1 MANYGYGKSK
11 AKGKGP
17 LMRHNPLFRD
27 MKELA
32 DPGPLSRR
40 SLIKPRFKSRKRAQP
55 HEEIIPEKL
64 SRQILNMSREQRA
77 ETAAEE
83 FKKEFRGRKGTLEF
97 VVEEDVE
104 LLPNEGQ
111 QYFNPE
117 MNISK
122 EEMDALNMF
131 MPTSQTKSRNLAD
144 IVMAKILEKQK
155 EVEDLDKAVE
165 NSLDPEVVSLY
176 RA

>member
-11 AKGKGP
+11 ATRKGP
-17 LMRHNPLFRD
+17 LMRHNPLLRD

-83 FKKEFRGRKGTLEF
+83 FKKEFKGRKGTLEF
-97 VVEEDVE
+97 VVEEVDEDVE
-104 LLPNEGQ
+104 LLPSEEQ

-122 EEMDALNMF
+122 QEMEAF
-131 MPTSQTKSRNLAD
+131 
-144 IVMAKILEKQK
+144 LEKQK
-155 EVEDLDKAVE
+155 EVEDLDKAVA
-165 NSLDPEVVSLY
+165 NTLDPEVVSLY
-176 RA
+176 RDV